1 MFNKQNLEQLFAN
14 DFGSPY
20 FPVLAEC
27 YMEEGDL
34 VRAKQV
40 CNIGLK
46 HDSSNIVGKIMLSK
60 IAMIE
65 EKPTIAEKW
74 LKQVITQEHN
84 NILALRMLIR
94 IELILKR
101 KKSTILQYINMILFF
116 LPNDLEANKWLNKIS
131 ENNNPPKV
139 GVVKNNKAKS
149 IHSKS
154 GKKKYK
160 LTVPMATFTMVEIL
174 KKQKSYKQALSVL
187 NLLESKKADSK
198 KIKKERSLIN
208 SLLKKSTNKK

>member
-1 MFNKQNLEQLFAN
+1 MFNKQNLEKLFAN

-131 ENNNPPKV
+131 ENNNPSKV
-139 GVVKNNKAKS
+139 EVVKNNKAKS

-154 GKKKYK
+154 DKKKYK

-174 KKQKSYKQALSVL
+174 KKQKSYEQALSVL